1 MQDFSQIKVGSD
13 SSRLFERLKGLNG
26 SFVESL
32 VVLLLSALFFGCSSV
47 PDEELTAA
55 QEALDQAR
63 EAEAEVYVPEQFQ
76 KATDDFQAAQAE
88 IAEENQK
95 SFYSRDYDEARR
107 LLKQAESAAE
117 EAAAAAPVNKRQVRD
132 QAEQALQNAGS
143 AIKEAEQN
151 LDTAPR
157 GKGTQ
162 ADLEALRSDLQRAES
177 ALEEG
182 RRNLEE
188 EAYLEALKKL
198 QGAME
203 GASEVSEQIQA
214 AR

>member
-32 VVLLLSALFFGCSSV
+32 PVLLLSVLFFGCSSV

-63 EAEAEVYVPEQFQ
+63 ETEADVYVPEEFQ
-76 KATDDFQAAQAE
+76 KATDDFEAAQAA

-107 LLKQAESAAE
+107 LLEQAESSAE
-117 EAAAAAPVNKRQVRD
+117 EAAAAAPINKQQVRD
-132 QAEQALQNAGS
+132 QAEQALQNAS
-143 AIKEAEQN
+143 AAFEEAEQN
-151 LDTAPR
+151 LETAPG

-162 ADLEALRSDLQRAES
+162 PDLEALRSDLQRAES

-182 RRNLEE
+182 RRNFQS
-188 EAYLEALKKL
+188 EAYLEALEKL

-203 GASEVSEQIQA
+203 GASEVSEAIEA
-214 AR
+214 VR